1 MSDQIQTTD
10 SAAEFR
16 PWPFFVLN
24 DEFLPESGEARL
36 TEFLENLHR
45 VGFGGVFIHPRP
57 GLITEYLGPRWFELV
72 RHIIA
77 ECRRLGMEPALYD
90 ENSYPSGFAGGHVPA
105 RIPDAVVRAV
115 SPVFGTGPV
124 DVPVSPLKLCRWT
137 DGAAGEP
144 VPREEIIDGDSWV
157 AFVEK
162 IMEPTAWHGGFPYVS
177 LLDPQ
182 VMPAFLE
189 TTHERYR
196 AELNDDEWNSLR
208 AIFTDEPHLPA
219 EHHGSWSAGLHF
231 TPWVRAS
238 FKKRCGYD
246 LVEKLPGLYWN
257 SEESAAVRFDYY
269 ETLHALFVAH
279 WAKPLEDWCGT
290 NQLPLTGHYLEH
302 DWPCPYAT
310 PGHMHLLKYMQWPG
324 TDLLETY
331 LLEGH
336 DGGDPQNLAATLP
349 GREAQALFFL
359 RQAQSVANQFGKE
372 RVSCESW
379 GAGGNDSAPAD
390 WLRIGRFLIVH
401 GVNLLVPH
409 IAPVTIRGSRKTDH
423 PQFFSEITACFDH
436 LKPMNDEF
444 GRLCEWT
451 TRGRME
457 NRLLLIDPL
466 TTGYC
471 LSQKSDCLGMQ
482 RQYDESLRPDFI
494 ALTQRSVQA
503 LRSTTT
509 ELAEALSEACADFDI
524 GDEYILEEDGRVE
537 EMILTVGIQHYNAVV
552 LPPLLQN
559 LREPTVQ
566 LLEAFVQNG
575 GQLVAVRPEMAW
587 VDGRAADW
595 PARLDAAG
603 SVCWVASADQL
614 IGKALTCVPPRAA
627 SESGFPVGFAHQ
639 RRVDGDRVIYLFV
652 NSGAQDWCGRIA
664 LAEAGDAVPLTI
676 PACEARVL
684 VVDSAGAVSIEGSSD
699 ARPGWTS
706 CSAEL
711 ETVQTLEKNTWV
723 IDTCAAEINGE
734 RFPEE
739 LVYSANR
746 RYWEASGLGTNGWH
760 MVVQFRD
767 QMFRRARELSPDVRA
782 VFSYTVDVGEGVETA
797 GWELAVE
804 APELWSVAVN
814 GNAVDFSKGTAW
826 RDVHL
831 RRVAVGEF
839 LRAGTNEI
847 TMASSEFD
855 VRQEIDQIYLF
866 GDFALEPVESGFRAV
881 APKPLGLGAW
891 KKQGRPFFDHEVAY
905 SFDVAWS
912 GPVHVQL
919 AREDWSGAVV
929 RIETAC
935 ESRLSYGPAVDET
948 VQVGDDRRV
957 TLKVTGLPLNTFGP
971 FRVADPRPKRAWS
984 IQWSGPDI
992 PSGTLPGNSYRL
1004 MDFGLFQLPQ
1014 FSVEGNG
1021 Q

>member
-1 MSDQIQTTD
+1 MSDKIQTAD
-10 SAAEFR
+10 PVAEFR

-57 GLITEYLGPRWFELV
+57 GMITEYLGPRWFELV

-124 DVPVSPLKLCRWT
+124 DVPVFPMKLYRY
-137 DGAAGEP
+137 DGDQVGET
-144 VPREEIIDGDSWV
+144 VSREAITDGDSWV

-189 TTHERYR
+189 ITHERYR

-219 EHHGSWSAGLHF
+219 ENHGSWSAGLHF

-269 ETLHALFVAH
+269 ETLHALFVTH
-279 WAKPLEDWCGT
+279 WAKPLENWCDEHS
-290 NQLPLTGHYLEH
+290 LPLTGHYLEH

-423 PQFFSEITACFDH
+423 PQFFSEVTACFDH

-444 GRLCEWT
+444 GTLCEWT

-457 NRLLLIDPL
+457 NRILLVDPL
-466 TTGYC
+466 TTGFC
-471 LSQKSDCLGMQ
+471 LARKSDCLGMQ

-494 ALTQRSVQA
+494 ALTQRSLKG
-503 LRSTTT
+503 LRESTT
-509 ELAEALSEACADFDI
+509 ELAEALSEACVDFDI
-524 GDEYILEEDGRVE
+524 GDEYILEEDGCVE
-537 EMILTVGIQHYNAVV
+537 ETILTVGIQHYEAVV
-552 LPPLLQN
+552 LPPQLQN
-559 LREPTVQ
+559 LRETTVQ

-575 GQLVAVRPEMAW
+575 GQLVALRPETAW
-587 VDGRAADW
+587 VDGRVADW
-595 PARLDAAG
+595 PARLDSAGAVQWAG
-603 SVCWVASADQL
+603 STEELIKVALA
-614 IGKALTCVPPRAA
+614 AVPPRVKCDTA
-627 SESGFPVGFAHQ
+627 FPVGFAHQ
-639 RRVDGDRVIYLFV
+639 RRADGDRVIYLFV
-652 NSGAQDWCGRIA
+652 NSGATNWSGQIA
-664 LAEAGDAVPLTI
+664 LAESGDAVALTI

-684 VVDSAGAVSIEGSSD
+684 VVDSAGAVSVEGTTD
-699 ARPGWTS
+699 ARPEWTP

-711 ETVQTLEKNTWV
+711 AAVQVLEKNTWV
-723 IDTCAAEINGE
+723 IDTCGADINGE
-734 RFPEE
+734 SFGEE
-739 LVYSANR
+739 LVYAANR
-746 RYWEASGLGTNGWH
+746 RYWEAAGLSTNGWH

-767 QMFRRARELSPDVRA
+767 QMFRRARELSPDLQAAFAYR
-782 VFSYTVDVGEGVETA
+782 VDIAEGVATA
-797 GWELAVE
+797 DWELAVE
-804 APELWSVAVN
+804 APELWTVVVN
-814 GNAVDFSKGTAW
+814 GQRVDFSESQTW
-826 RDVHL
+826 RDCHI
-831 RRVAVGEF
+831 RRVGIGGLLHAGENRIV
-839 LRAGTNEI
+839 L
-847 TMASSEFD
+847 SSDAFD

-866 GDFALEPVESGFRAV
+866 GDFALEPVTSGFRAV

-891 KKQGRPFFDHEVAY
+891 KKQGRPFFDHEAAY
-905 SFDVAWS
+905 SFDVAQS
-912 GPVHVQL
+912 GSVRVQL
-919 AREDWSGAVV
+919 ACEDWSGSVV
-929 RIETAC
+929 QIETAC
-935 ESRLSYGPAVDET
+935 ETRLSYGPAVDET
-948 VQVGDDRRV
+948 VQVGDDRRI

-984 IQWSGPDI
+984 VQWAGPDI
-992 PSGTLPGNSYRL
+992 PTGVLPGNEYRL

-1021 Q
+1021 